1 MKRALT
7 ILVLLVSSRASEAT
21 NVECVD
27 YFLFSNLNLS
37 YCSRY
42 CYRADTEMLYYKGL
56 AEVLSTYIDRRR
68 EEGML
73 QAKKLGIKIDLI
85 EGPFAPTIPR
95 LPRSVGSTARWTA
108 KSASPTWVLRGE
120 ACRGLRVGRLENDL

>member
-85 EGPFAPTIPR
+85 EGPFCPDYPQATALGRFNRTLDREVSQPDM
-95 LPRSVGSTARWTA
+95 GSSRGGVPWSSRWT
-108 KSASPTWVLRGE
+108 T
-120 ACRGLRVGRLENDL
+120 